1 MGRVLTLGCC
11 AIQAHRVDVPHLG
24 NPKSRNDGPGVCTCT
39 TAVFTFL
46 AKEAFGTRTSA
57 STLAAVRDD
66 GKDVASVV
74 HASNS
79 EMSLAIMSD
88 AMHEV
93 CFVVIL
99 TTAGQYYNR
108 RSV

>member
-1 MGRVLTLGCC
+1 MYAVRLKG
-11 AIQAHRVDVPHLG
+11 
-24 NPKSRNDGPGVCTCT
+24 S

-57 STLAAVRDD
+57 STLATVRDD

-88 AMHEV
+88 ASHWV
-93 CFVVIL
+93 CAL
-99 TTAGQYYNR
+99 RRCSNR
-108 RSV
+108 SASS